1 MFEFLFCKPSKASPI
16 SVLTSESDSSYPG
29 SDVEPTSIDGQSP
42 SVDGCF
48 VATPGSEEE
57 SEDSI
62 MSDAIDESEPETEPE
77 SAPSAVKPTIP
88 PRPTPKV
95 RRTAAVRKTPIP
107 LPPVTRRVRVPA
119 RKTRVPRK
127 DRTTNKAVPTS
138 PPSNCIPQTFR
149 GKVEKRMKVAVLAG
163 RRVRKTQLQLLL
175 EAAGDDMNWAVAMK
189 AYAKLRHGDAN
200 VD

>member
-1 MFEFLFCKPSKASPI
+1 
-16 SVLTSESDSSYPG
+16 
-29 SDVEPTSIDGQSP
+29 
-42 SVDGCF
+42 
-48 VATPGSEEE
+48 
-57 SEDSI
+57 

-95 RRTAAVRKTPIP
+95 RRTAAVHKTPIP